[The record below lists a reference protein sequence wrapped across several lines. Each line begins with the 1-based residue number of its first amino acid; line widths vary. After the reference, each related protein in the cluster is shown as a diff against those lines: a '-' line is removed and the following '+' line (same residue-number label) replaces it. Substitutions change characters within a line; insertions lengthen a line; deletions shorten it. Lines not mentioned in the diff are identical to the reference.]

1 MLSFVNF
8 NLLEGVMQDYA
19 KLFQS
24 RILVKRERSAVQ
36 QIRGLLLS
44 GLRPEIIVLLIAAVV
59 FPKSIALLLFK
70 R

>member
-1 MLSFVNF
+1 
-8 NLLEGVMQDYA
+8 MQDYS

-24 RILVKRERSAVQ
+24 RILVKRESRAVR
-36 QIRGLLLS
+36 QIRRLLLS
-44 GLRPEIIVLLIAAVV
+44 GLRPEIVVLLIAAVV

>member
-1 MLSFVNF
+1 
-8 NLLEGVMQDYA
+8 MQDYS

-36 QIRGLLLS
+36 QIRRLLLS
-44 GLRPEIIVLLIAAVV
+44 GLSPEIIVLLIAAVV